1 MPVTTVRKI
10 EFVDFLELR
19 LRDEYRLVPNDV
31 TMITLAGLKGEPF
44 RVAVKSPE
52 GWGVRFNP
60 AEGKGNPF
68 MVACYR
74 AEPGK
79 SILNLTGYADVPAF
93 LQTIIDEFMAL
104 SPDYQLEIRLA
115 PE

>member
-19 LRDEYRLVPNDV
+19 LQDEYRSVPNDDM
-31 TMITLAGLKGEPF
+31 MITLAELKGEPF

-104 SPDYQLEIRLA
+104 YPDYQLEIRLA
-115 PE
+115 SE